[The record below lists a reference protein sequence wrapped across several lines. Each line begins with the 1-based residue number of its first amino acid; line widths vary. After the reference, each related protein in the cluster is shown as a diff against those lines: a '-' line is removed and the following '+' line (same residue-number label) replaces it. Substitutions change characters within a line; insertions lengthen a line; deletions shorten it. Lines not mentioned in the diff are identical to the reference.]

1 MVSVWSNEL
10 VLAEHRELQATAFA
24 VDTSGKYVL
33 LAGRRYFGVKNL
45 DDPSAFLRKFP
56 RHSKHDCKVAQWNP
70 TSFKKEYCAV
80 ATSQRVEVLTWSNTG
95 DLELASSLQYHSR
108 IVNDISWHRFDP
120 NLILSCSIDTFT
132 HIWDIREPR
141 KPTISFKSVL
151 GAIFAQWNKV
161 SGHLLATAHDGDV
174 RLWDVRNGTA
184 PVEYISAH
192 LANITSLDWSPLDGN
207 MLSTASQDCTVKFWN
222 VQNPHRPDTTITATC
237 PVWRARYAPFGSGLL
252 MIIIPPMR
260 RGENSLVLW
269 NVEPAAPSPVH
280 TFVGHT
286 DVVLEFEWRK
296 PFKGDMAK
304 EYQLVTWSR
313 DQTLR
318 MWRIDPALQKL
329 CGYEASPNSTV
340 DDASSDMLPTD
351 RSIIVVEPGEVT
363 ISRSELS
370 LANGNSG
377 IESLDVVNED
387 QKSSKTQAK
396 NLAQE
401 LNLFTSTNFN
411 NVKIIDKDVQKR
423 FCLIAVSCFKNSH
436 VLNLKMTF
444 PKAYPFNVVP
454 GFQFE
459 PGTTIEETLQVK
471 LLKLLKQTSLSRV
484 RKGRP
489 CVEFCV
495 RTLVTSLDIESPVSR
510 MFSSYQ
516 DEFIPFPRTSGA
528 KFSAVGILVCFN
540 HPSWLRP
547 VSKSDM
553 STPRALSALSGTV
566 NLLKKRAAHSIAGE
580 GGNEK
585 PYIVIYDVSCLFH
598 AHQDLALRYVLSSD
612 PAHMCRRNAE
622 VALSIGRHDLHLS
635 WTLVALAVS
644 TPPPDSDEDMVW
656 SQHPCVKPLIH
667 SLILHYGRNFDH
679 QTAAM
684 LSCVFSTRVGAP
696 DLELTKQVISKS
708 ASGSPGGSPYHT
720 IHQVDLSS
728 WSFSKRKQHRSNSW
742 SDSLDDLRAYPNTL
756 VEHCNEAMQVSD
768 VEQRLRVTDEVTAHL
783 YEQYKLMYADM
794 LHRWHLLNER
804 TALWKHIVSNGPE
817 VVQRGVEVLT
827 ECIMCKEPSRDPRC
841 PKCKALTVQC
851 VICHLSVR
859 GVTNFCLVCGHGGHT
874 NHMAMWFASET
885 VCASGCGCSCLE
897 ECASV
902 LGVEEPNEESHSP
915 S

>member
-1 MVSVWSNEL
+1 MNWSWQNIENS
-10 VLAEHRELQATAFA
+10 R
-24 VDTSGKYVL
+24 
-33 LAGRRYFGVKNL
+33 RRYFGVKNL

-192 LANITSLDWSPLDGN
+192 LAN
-207 MLSTASQDCTVKFWN
+207 
-222 VQNPHRPDTTITATC
+222 
-237 PVWRARYAPFGSGLL
+237 PFGSGLL

-423 FCLIAVSCFKNSH
+423 FCLIAVSCFNVTFFLFEKDVQKRSCLIAVSCFKNSH

-459 PGTTIEETLQVK
+459 PGTTIEETLQNN
-471 LLKLLKQTSLSRV
+471 
-484 RKGRP
+484 
-489 CVEFCV
+489 F
-495 RTLVTSLDIESPVSR
+495 VTGQV
-510 MFSSYQ
+510 
-516 DEFIPFPRTSGA
+516 T
-528 KFSAVGILVCFN
+528 
-540 HPSWLRP
+540 
-547 VSKSDM
+547 
-553 STPRALSALSGTV
+553 
-566 NLLKKRAAHSIAGE
+566 
-580 GGNEK
+580 
-585 PYIVIYDVSCLFH
+585 
-598 AHQDLALRYVLSSD
+598 
-612 PAHMCRRNAE
+612 
-622 VALSIGRHDLHLS
+622 
-635 WTLVALAVS
+635 
-644 TPPPDSDEDMVW
+644 
-656 SQHPCVKPLIH
+656 
-667 SLILHYGRNFDH
+667 
-679 QTAAM
+679 QTAQAD
-684 LSCVFSTRVGAP
+684 FP
-696 DLELTKQVISKS
+696 IS
-708 ASGSPGGSPYHT
+708 
-720 IHQVDLSS
+720 SS
-728 WSFSKRKQHRSNSW
+728 
-742 SDSLDDLRAYPNTL
+742 
-756 VEHCNEAMQVSD
+756 
-768 VEQRLRVTDEVTAHL
+768 
-783 YEQYKLMYADM
+783 
-794 LHRWHLLNER
+794 
-804 TALWKHIVSNGPE
+804 
-817 VVQRGVEVLT
+817 
-827 ECIMCKEPSRDPRC
+827 
-841 PKCKALTVQC
+841 
-851 VICHLSVR
+851 
-859 GVTNFCLVCGHGGHT
+859 
-874 NHMAMWFASET
+874 
-885 VCASGCGCSCLE
+885 
-897 ECASV
+897 
-902 LGVEEPNEESHSP
+902 
-915 S
+915 

>member
-56 RHSKHDCKVAQWNP
+56 RHSKYDCKVAQWNP

-80 ATSQRVEVLTWSNTG
+80 ATNQKVEVLTWSNTG
-95 DLELASSLQYHSR
+95 DLDFAASLQYHSR

-132 HIWDIREPR
+132 HIWDIRETR
-141 KPTISFKSVL
+141 KPSISFKSVV

-184 PVEYISAH
+184 PVQYISAH
-192 LANITSLDWSPLDGN
+192 LSNITSLDWSLTDAN
-207 MLSTASQDCTVKFWN
+207 MLSTASQDCTVKFFN
-222 VQNPHRPDTTITATC
+222 VQSPSRPETVITAAC

-252 MIIIPPMR
+252 MIIVPPMR

-269 NVEPAAPSPVH
+269 NVEPTRPSSVH

-296 PFKGDMAK
+296 PYKGDMAK

-340 DDASSDMLPTD
+340 DDASCDMLPTD

-363 ISRSELS
+363 ISSSELS
-370 LANGNSG
+370 LANGDTT
-377 IESLDVVNED
+377 IESLEAVNED

-401 LNLFTSTNFN
+401 LNLFSTANFN
-411 NVKIIDKDVQKR
+411 NVKILEKDIQKR
-423 FCLIAVSCFKNSH
+423 TCVISVSCFKNSH
-436 VLNLKMTF
+436 ILNLKLQF
-444 PKAYPFNVVP
+444 PKAYPLNVAP
-454 GFQFE
+454 NFQFE
-459 PGTTIEETLQVK
+459 SGTTIEESLQVK
-471 LLKLLKQTSLSRV
+471 LLKMLKQTSLARV

-489 CVEFCV
+489 CVEACV
-495 RTLVTSLDIESPVSR
+495 RSLVTSLDVESPVSR

-566 NLLKKRAAHSIAGE
+566 NLLKKRIVHSTGT
-580 GGNEK
+580 GDEK

-598 AHQDLALRYVLSSD
+598 ANQDLALRYTLSGNA
-612 PAHMCRRNAE
+612 AHMCRRNAE
-622 VALSIGRHDLHLS
+622 VALSIGRHDLHLTWS
-635 WTLVALAVS
+635 LVALAVT
-644 TPPPDSDEDMVW
+644 TPPPDTEEDMVW

-667 SLILHYGRNFDH
+667 SLILHYGRNYDY

-684 LSCVFSTRVGAP
+684 LSCVFSTKSGSSE
-696 DLELTKQVISKS
+696 LEQYKQVTSKS
-708 ASGSPGGSPYHT
+708 ASGSRDARSKVYIKPGGSPYHT

-742 SDSLDDLRAYPNTL
+742 SDSLDDLRAYPNAL
-756 VEHCNEAMQVSD
+756 VEHCNEAMHV
-768 VEQRLRVTDEVTAHL
+768 VTNDETSLL

-804 TALWKHIVSNGPE
+804 TALCKHIMSSGTE
-817 VVQRGVEVLT
+817 IQRGVEVVT
-827 ECIMCKEPSRDPRC
+827 ECIVCKEPSRDPRC

-851 VICHLSVR
+851 VICHISVR

-874 NHMAMWFASET
+874 NHMAMWFETET

-902 LGVEEPNEESHSP
+902 LGIEDVSDIC
-915 S
+915 